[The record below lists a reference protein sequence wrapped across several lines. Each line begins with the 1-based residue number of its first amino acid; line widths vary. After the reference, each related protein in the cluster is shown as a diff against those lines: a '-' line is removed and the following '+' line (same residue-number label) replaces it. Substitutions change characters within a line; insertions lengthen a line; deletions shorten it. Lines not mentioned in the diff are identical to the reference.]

1 MPTDQ
6 KTPEVDLKKWGHRIL
21 GGPQA
26 PAINTS
32 VIGASDRKPIALRLA
47 GYEIALLYRDKTTPY
62 EFAQELLRRFRALG
76 APVEG
81 MATLRLSHGKVF
93 KLRSKPGD
101 ASFNYLWLPDHYCR
115 AMGLASDEKRS
126 LVP

>member
-1 MPTDQ
+1 MPTDF

-21 GGPQA
+21 GENHVPIDQG
-26 PAINTS
+26 
-32 VIGASDRKPIALRLA
+32 VIAQSDRKPIALRLV

-81 MATLRLSHGKVF
+81 MATLKLSHGKVF

-101 ASFNYLWLPDHYCR
+101 ASFNYLWLPE
-115 AMGLASDEKRS
+115 ASVLGLGVGEKAS
-126 LVP
+126 LVN